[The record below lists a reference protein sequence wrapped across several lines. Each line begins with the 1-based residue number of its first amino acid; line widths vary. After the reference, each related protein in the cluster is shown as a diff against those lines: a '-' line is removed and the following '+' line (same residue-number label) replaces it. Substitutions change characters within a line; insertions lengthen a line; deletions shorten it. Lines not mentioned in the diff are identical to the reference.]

1 MTFVS
6 GAYSTLLQICAVL
19 FGLGLLIFIH
29 ELGHFVMA
37 KFYKVRVLN
46 FDFGFGKELLGFT
59 KGETRYSVRMFPF
72 GGRVAM
78 AGENPDE
85 SSGQEGEYLSLAWY
99 KKIMIAFFGP
109 LMNYILAVF
118 LFAFCF
124 SVWGLTTVSKEA
136 FIGALASD
144 QSAQKAGL
152 QVGDKIVSIN
162 GAEIANWEDII
173 NNLKERA
180 EKQTD
185 ISVLRNDKKIDFSFV
200 VDKNPVT
207 GAGMLGIQPKI
218 NVEEVSFLK
227 SFPLGIQ
234 TSVFQST
241 FTLVYLWDR
250 IVKWEKPGL
259 AGPIG
264 VIQVMAKSAK
274 SGVESYIKLLAVIS
288 VALGLFNLLPIPLVD
303 GGMIVLFFAE
313 GIIRKKIKLKVIQIY
328 NTVGLSI
335 ILVIFVFATYSD
347 LIRLGIGKLF
357 Q

>member
-1 MTFVS
+1 MALFS
-6 GAYSTLLQICAVL
+6 GAYSTLLQVCAVL

-37 KFYKVRVLN
+37 KFYKVKVLN
-46 FDFGFGKELLGFT
+46 FDFGFGKELVGFT
-59 KGETRYSVRMFPF
+59 KGETRYAVRMFPF

-124 SVWGLTTVSKEA
+124 SLWGLSTVSKEA
-136 FIGALASD
+136 FIGALAQE

-152 QVGDKIVSIN
+152 HIGDKIISIN
-162 GAEIANWEDII
+162 GTEIKSWEDII
-173 NNLKERA
+173 NNLKGRA

-185 ISVLRNDKKIDFSFV
+185 ISVLRNDKKIDFSFII
-200 VDKNPVT
+200 DRNPVT
-207 GAGMLGIQPKI
+207 GTGMLGIQPMI
-218 NVEEVSFLK
+218 NIERVSVLE
-227 SFPLGIQ
+227 SFPLGIK
-234 TSVFQST
+234 TAVFQST

-250 IVKWEKPGL
+250 IVKWEKPEL

-274 SGVESYIKLLAVIS
+274 SGMESYVKLLAVIS

-303 GGMIVLFFAE
+303 GGMILLFLAE
-313 GIIRKKIKLKVIQIY
+313 GIIRKRIKLKVIQVY

-335 ILVIFVFATYSD
+335 ILVIFLFATYSD